1 MELYEHTTIGQ
12 FAMKILHVYAGN
24 LFGGIE
30 TLLVTL
36 AKERS
41 LCMQMQ
47 HHFALCFEGR
57 LANELRG
64 LDAKVHP
71 LGKVRISHPWT
82 MWKARSQLQ
91 QLLRQE
97 RFDIVICH
105 SCWSQAIFGSVV
117 RATHIPLIFWCHDV
131 PNGKHPLEQW
141 AKKVPPNLVIANSR
155 YTQAAVPKLY
165 PKIDSEILL
174 YPVAFADIGNDASIR
189 RDVRA
194 ELNTPDDAIV
204 LIQASRLERWK
215 GQSFLLSALANLRDI
230 PGWICWLAGGVQR
243 SHEADY
249 LQELKI
255 QAQQLG
261 IADRVLF
268 LGQRADV
275 PHLLAA
281 ADIHC
286 QPNTGGEPFGIAFV
300 EALYAGLPVV
310 TTAVGGGVEIVNDSC
325 GRLIAPND
333 INALSDVLSFLISH
347 PSERAILAAGGKP
360 RAEYLCNPAQQLT
373 RLYNLL
379 SEVVEYEAVA

>member
-1 MELYEHTTIGQ
+1 
-12 FAMKILHVYAGN
+12 MKILHIYSGN

-36 AKERS
+36 AKEQS

-57 LANELRG
+57 LAHELRSFG
-64 LDAKVHP
+64 AKIHS

-82 MWKARSQLQ
+82 MWQARLQLQ
-91 QLLRQE
+91 QLLKQE
-97 RFDIVICH
+97 RFDLVICH

-117 RATHIPLIFWCHDV
+117 RAKCIPLIFWCHDV

-141 AKKVPPNLVIANSR
+141 AKKIPPNLVIANSL
-155 YTQAAVPKLY
+155 YTQAAVSNLY
-165 PKIDSEILL
+165 PQIDSKILL
-174 YPVAFADIGNDASIR
+174 CPVACPDIGKDASIR
-189 RDVRA
+189 QDVRA

-204 LIQASRLERWK
+204 LIQVSRLERWK
-215 GQSFLLSALANLRDI
+215 GQSFLLSALGNLRDI
-230 PGWICWLAGGVQR
+230 PGWICWLVGGIQR
-243 SHEADY
+243 SHEAEY

-261 IADRVLF
+261 IEDRVLF
-268 LGQRADV
+268 LGQRTDV
-275 PHLLAA
+275 PRLLAA

-310 TTAVGGGVEIVNDSC
+310 TTTIGAGMEIVDDSC
-325 GRLIAPND
+325 GRLVAPND
-333 INALSDVLSFLISH
+333 INALSDVLNFLILN
-347 PSERAILAAGGKP
+347 PSERATLAAGGKP